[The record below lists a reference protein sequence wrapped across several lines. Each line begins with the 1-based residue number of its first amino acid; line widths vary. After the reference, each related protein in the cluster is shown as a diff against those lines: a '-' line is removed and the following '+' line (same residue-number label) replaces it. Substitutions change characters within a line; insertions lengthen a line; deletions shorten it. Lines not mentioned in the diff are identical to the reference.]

1 MVPWMW
7 IRNVPIARDGLRGG
21 DARTDLGRK
30 PGDSPWRFPFRPVG
44 RAMALNEQEGMVK
57 IVADR
62 KYGELLGVHI
72 IGPFATELIHEA
84 VIAIKLEATV
94 EELMTNIHAH
104 PTLSEAIGEA
114 ALDVQGEAIHKLKK

>member
-1 MVPWMW
+1 
-7 IRNVPIARDGLRGG
+7 
-21 DARTDLGRK
+21 
-30 PGDSPWRFPFRPVG
+30 
-44 RAMALNEQEGMVK
+44 MALNEQEGMVK

-72 IGPFATELIHEA
+72 IGPYATELIHEA
-84 VIAIKLEATV
+84 VLAIKLEATV

-114 ALDVQGEAIHKLKK
+114 ALDVKGEAIHKLKK

>member
-1 MVPWMW
+1 
-7 IRNVPIARDGLRGG
+7 
-21 DARTDLGRK
+21 
-30 PGDSPWRFPFRPVG
+30 
-44 RAMALNEQEGMVK
+44 MVK

-72 IGPFATELIHEA
+72 IGPYATELIHEA

-114 ALDVQGEAIHKLKK
+114 ALDVKGEAIHKMKK